1 MRGWHIRVYTRS
13 KHIRDFPS
21 LYVLRPINCAAIK
34 QHPANLVNL
43 LPGVTSAVYPMGVSL
58 ATPVRPMKVET
69 DDAPRGREAPP
80 EAAFQTLSI
89 VDRFLMCEV
98 ACGSSN
104 VYTRAIHMRQN
115 SSSLRTSQHTRSA

>member
-13 KHIRDFPS
+13 KNIRDFPS

-58 ATPVRPMKVET
+58 DAGADSPV
-69 DDAPRGREAPP
+69 GRHEELKPDRMRLGGGRLP
-80 EAAFQTLSI
+80 QRRLSKP
-89 VDRFLMCEV
+89 
-98 ACGSSN
+98 
-104 VYTRAIHMRQN
+104 
-115 SSSLRTSQHTRSA
+115 